1 MALRVL
7 LLNQQRKRIQK
18 NLDELR
24 AKTPDFDRRR
34 AELEKAV
41 TEAET
46 ETDQAAV
53 AELVNEYENE
63 RSAHDAEIQRMADEV
78 AELTRQI
85 QEEEAKQPAAPPA
98 APAADPN
105 HPTTA
110 PPEERKDD
118 NTMPNTRGRILGLTR
133 SEFSALVKR
142 EESKPFL
149 ERVRELIREKRS
161 ISGAELL
168 IPDHFM
174 GLIRENIPLY
184 SKLYKYTFAR
194 QLKGTGRQTVMGT
207 IPEGVWTEMCANLN
221 ELALGFSGVEL
232 DGYKVGG
239 FVAVCNAVLEDSD
252 INLAQEVLTAI
263 TKGIARALDKAIVY
277 GTGTKM
283 PMGIV
288 TRLTQTAA
296 PESSKNSLPW
306 KDLRTTNVLALGN
319 KTGLELFSELLI
331 ASGAINTD
339 YGEDETFWVMNRKT
353 KMHLM
358 AQALG
363 VNANGAIV
371 AGMNNTMP
379 VEGGNIEI
387 LSFMPDDVLVGG
399 GAGLYSL
406 LERAGIS
413 LKTFDQTRAIQDQTL
428 FIGTARYDG
437 IPVIADGFVAISLNE
452 TKPVA
457 NAVTFT
463 LDKANSGT

>member
-1 MALRVL
+1 MALKVL
-7 LLNQQRKRIQK
+7 MLSHKRSQLQAERNAI
-18 NLDELR
+18 
-24 AKTPDFDRRR
+24 PDRSAEFEKRE
-34 AELEKAV
+34 AELAAAIPEAHTEEEKQFV
-41 TEAET
+41 DRSIEEFEAERDAHNGKIKDLD
-46 ETDQAAV
+46 DQIAA
-53 AELVNEYENE
+53 
-63 RSAHDAEIQRMADEV
+63 
-78 AELTRQI
+78 LTRQI
-85 QEEEAKQPAAPPA
+85 QAEEAKQAVPPPA
-98 APAADPN
+98 APAVDPN

-149 ERVRELIREKRS
+149 ERVRELIREKRT

-174 GLIRENIPLY
+174 GLIRENVPLY

-221 ELALGFSGVEL
+221 ELSLSFSGVEL

-239 FVAVCNAVLEDSD
+239 FVAVCNAILEDSD

-263 TKGIARALDKAIVY
+263 TKGIALALDKAIVY

-288 TRLTQTAA
+288 TRLTQAAA
-296 PESSKNSLPW
+296 PENSKNSLPW

-319 KTGLELFSELLI
+319 KTGLGLFSALLT

-339 YGEDETFWVMNRKT
+339 YGEGETFWVMNRKT
-353 KMHLM
+353 KMHLL

-379 VEGGNIEI
+379 VEGGNIET

-399 GAGLYSL
+399 GVGLYAL

-437 IPVIADGFVAISLNE
+437 IPTIADGFVAISLGE

-463 LDKANSGT
+463 QDKANSAA